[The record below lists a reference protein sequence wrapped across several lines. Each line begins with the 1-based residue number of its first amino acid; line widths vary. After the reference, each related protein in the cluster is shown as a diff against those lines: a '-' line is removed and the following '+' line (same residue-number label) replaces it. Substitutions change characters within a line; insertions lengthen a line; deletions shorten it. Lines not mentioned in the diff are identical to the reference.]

1 MVARPL
7 SPSVPADTPDP
18 KRRKTNAAGYEF
30 YPGLLDE
37 TNVAGLNAQY
47 AESGP
52 YKHAVVPSLFSD
64 ELLKAVKDEIL
75 DNVRFTEKET
85 DIYKVHQ
92 TGDLASLSY
101 LTPEQQALFPSLL
114 KLREALYSPDFRQFM
129 RDVTGCGPLSGKK
142 QDMSVNSY
150 RKGCHLLN
158 HDDVIGTRRVSY
170 ILYMPLPLEEPWKPE
185 WGGALE
191 LYPVKTLPDGSPEP
205 ECKPTKVVPPSWN
218 QFIFFE
224 IQPGRSFHSV
234 EEVVVDEGGS
244 QRQRLSISGWFH
256 RPQEGEDDYDPEDVP
271 KEKSSLQQLST
282 STKAQL
288 QYDLGV
294 LSSTEELMLS
304 DNDKEYLSQFLN
316 PIYLEARAIATLN
329 AKFAE
334 KSSLDLHMFLKE
346 TLAAELESGL
356 KELDIKS
363 NIAYRSDKQIP
374 SHDYGSDLPGWELAG
389 PPHRLRYYRD
399 TDELAGQSGVGA
411 IIHRLRTEL
420 FSSAAFRSWLAVVAQ
435 VIPIG
440 YAVTARRFRPGLDYT
455 LAGANEDENRLD
467 VCLGLTPGAA
477 NEGGW
482 DNENWGGWECYM
494 APHEGEDDPEIYK
507 TANAKSKSIK
517 AASEEA
523 TKAADPK
530 GKGKAKAE
538 PESDDE
544 DEDGDGTLLTVYPNF
559 NHLVIALRDAGV
571 LKFVKYVSASA
582 PVSRWDISSEWEVA
596 MLGDDDDDDNDDED
610 DNEAGYD

>member
-1 MVARPL
+1 PL
-7 SPSVPADTPDP
+7 SPSVVAEAPDT
-18 KRRKTNAAGYEF
+18 KRRKTNGAEYDF
-30 YPGLLDE
+30 HPGLLDE
-37 TNVAGLNAQY
+37 ANVTGLNAQY

-52 YKHAVVPSLFSD
+52 YKHVVVPSLFSD
-64 ELLKAVKDEIL
+64 ELLKNVKDEIL
-75 DNVRFTEKET
+75 ENVRFTEKET

-101 LTPEQQALFPSLL
+101 LAPEQLALFPSLL
-114 KLREALYSPDFRQFM
+114 KLREALYSPEFRQFI
-129 RDVTGCGPLSGKK
+129 RGVTGCGPLSGKK

-170 ILYMPLPLEEPWKPE
+170 ILYMPLPLDQPWKPE

-191 LYPVKTLPDGSPEP
+191 LYPVKALPDGSLEP
-205 ECKPTKVVPPSWN
+205 ECKPTKIIPPSWN

-234 EEVVVDEGGS
+234 EEVVVGEADN

-256 RPQEGEDDYDPEDVP
+256 RPQEGEDDYDPNDVP
-271 KEKSSLQQLST
+271 KERSSLQQLST
-282 STKAQL
+282 SSKSQL

-294 LSSTEELMLS
+294 PTSIEELLL
-304 DNDKEYLSQFLN
+304 NDDDKVYLSQFLN
-316 PIYLEARAIATLN
+316 PIYLESRAIAALS

-334 KSSLDLHMFLKE
+334 KSNLELHMFLNE
-346 TLAAELESGL
+346 NLAAELESGL
-356 KELDIKS
+356 KELDIIS
-363 NIAYRSDKQIP
+363 NIAHRSDKQIP
-374 SHDYGSDLPGWELAG
+374 SHDYGSDAPGWELAG
-389 PPHRLRYYRD
+389 PPHRFRYYQG
-399 TDELAGQSGVGA
+399 TDELAGQPGVNG

-420 FSSAAFRSWLAVVAQ
+420 FSSSAFRSWLAIVAQ
-435 VIPIG
+435 LIPIG

-455 LAGANEDENRLD
+455 LASAVEDENRLD

-482 DNENWGGWECYM
+482 NNENWGGWECYM
-494 APHEGEDDPEIYK
+494 APHEGEDDPEVYK
-507 TANAKSKSIK
+507 TANATAKSSK
-517 AASEEA
+517 AAKKEA
-523 TKAADPK
+523 EKAADPK

-544 DEDGDGTLLTVYPNF
+544 DEDSDGTLLTVYPNF

-582 PVSRWDISSEWEVA
+582 PVSRWDISAEWEVA
-596 MLGDDDDDDNDDED
+596 MLEDDDDD
-610 DNEAGYD
+610 EAGDE

>member
-7 SPSVPADTPDP
+7 SPSAPADTPDP

-37 TNVAGLNAQY
+37 ANVAGLNAQY

-191 LYPVKTLPDGSPEP
+191 LYPVKTLPDGSLEP
-205 ECKPTKVVPPSWN
+205 ECKPTKVIPPSWN

-224 IQPGRSFHSV
+224 IQPGRVSSASFHSV

-244 QRQRLSISGWFH
+244 QRQHLCRFH

-271 KEKSSLQQLST
+271 KEKSSLQQLVT
-282 STKAQL
+282 QL

-294 LSSTEELMLS
+294 PSSTEELILS

-389 PPHRLRYYRD
+389 PPHRIRYYRD
-399 TDELAGQSGVGA
+399 TDELAGQSGVGT

-582 PVSRWDISSEWEVA
+582 PVSRWDVSSEWEVV
-596 MLGDDDDDDNDDED
+596 MLGDDDDNDDED
-610 DNEAGYD
+610 DNEAGDD

>member
-7 SPSVPADTPDP
+7 SPSVPADAPDA
-18 KRRKTNAAGYEF
+18 KRRKTNGAEYEF

-37 TNVAGLNAQY
+37 TNVASLNAQY
-47 AESGP
+47 AQSGP
-52 YKHAVVPSLFSD
+52 YKHAVVPLLFSN
-64 ELLKAVKDEIL
+64 ELLKKVKDEIL
-75 DNVRFTEKET
+75 ENVRFTEKET

-101 LTPEQQALFPSLL
+101 LTPEQLALFPSLL
-114 KLREALYSPDFRQFM
+114 KLREALYSSEFRQFM

-170 ILYMPLPLEEPWKPE
+170 ILYMPLPLEQPWKPE

-191 LYPVKTLPDGSPEP
+191 LYPVKSLPDGSLEP
-205 ECKPTKVVPPSWN
+205 ECKPSKIIPPSWN

-234 EEVVVDEGGS
+234 EEVVVNEGVN

-256 RPQEGEDDYDPEDVP
+256 RPQEGEDGYDPDDVP

-282 STKAQL
+282 SSKSQF
-288 QYDLGV
+288 QYDLGIPTP
-294 LSSTEELMLS
+294 TEELILS
-304 DNDKEYLSQFLN
+304 DDDRTYLSQFLN
-316 PIYLEARAIATLN
+316 PIYLESRTIDALSAR
-329 AKFAE
+329 FAE
-334 KSSLDLHMFLKE
+334 KSNLELHTFLNK
-346 TLAAELESGL
+346 TLAAELEVGL
-356 KELDIKS
+356 KELDVKS
-363 NIAYRSDKQIP
+363 NIAHRSDKQIP
-374 SHDYGSDLPGWELAG
+374 SHDYGSDAPGWELAG
-389 PPHRLRYYRD
+389 PPHRFRYYQG
-399 TDELAGQSGVGA
+399 TDGLAGQPGASG

-420 FSSAAFRSWLAVVAQ
+420 FSSPAFRSWLSIVARL
-435 VIPIG
+435 IPIG

-455 LAGANEDENRLD
+455 LASAVEDENRLD

-477 NEGGW
+477 DEGGW

-494 APHEGEDDPEIYK
+494 APHEGEDDPEVYK
-507 TANAKSKSIK
+507 TANAGPKSSN
-517 AASEEA
+517 AAKEEA
-523 TKAADPK
+523 T
-530 GKGKAKAE
+530 AE
-538 PESDDE
+538 PESDDS
-544 DEDGDGTLLTVYPNF
+544 DEDADGTLLTVYPNF
-559 NHLVIALRDAGV
+559 NHLVIALRDPGV

-582 PVSRWDISSEWEVA
+582 PVSRWDISAEWEVT
-596 MLGDDDDDDNDDED
+596 MLEDGEENEADDE
-610 DNEAGYD
+610 

>member
-64 ELLKAVKDEIL
+64 ELLKAVNWFGLIFYYGQL
-75 DNVRFTEKET
+75 SVS
-85 DIYKVHQ
+85 
-92 TGDLASLSY
+92 TGSPNRRSCFVVIPHARAAGS
-101 LTPEQQALFPSLL
+101 FPSLL

-191 LYPVKTLPDGSPEP
+191 LYPVKTLPDGSLEP
-205 ECKPTKVVPPSWN
+205 ECKPTKVIPPSWN

-294 LSSTEELMLS
+294 PSSTEELILS

-399 TDELAGQSGVGA
+399 TDELAGQSGVGT

-494 APHEGEDDPEIYK
+494 APHEGGDDPEVYK
-507 TANAKSKSIK
+507 TTNAKSKSSK
-517 AASEEA
+517 AASKEA

-596 MLGDDDDDDNDDED
+596 MLGDDDDNDDED
-610 DNEAGYD
+610 DNEAGDD

>member
-7 SPSVPADTPDP
+7 SPSASADAPDS
-18 KRRKTNAAGYEF
+18 KRRKINGPEYDF

-37 TNVAGLNAQY
+37 ANVTGLNAQY
-47 AESGP
+47 AASGP

-64 ELLKAVKDEIL
+64 ELLKRVKDEIL
-75 DNVRFTEKET
+75 ENVRFTEKET

-101 LTPEQQALFPSLL
+101 LTPEQLALFPSLL
-114 KLREALYSPDFRQFM
+114 KLREALYSPEFRQLM

-170 ILYMPLPLEEPWKPE
+170 ILYMPLPLEQPWKPE

-191 LYPVKTLPDGSPEP
+191 LYPVKSLPDGSLEP
-205 ECKPTKVVPPSWN
+205 ECKPTKIIPPSWN

-234 EEVVVDEGGS
+234 EEVVVDEARN

-256 RPQEGEDDYDPEDVP
+256 RPQEGEDGYDPNDVP

-282 STKAQL
+282 SSNSQL

-294 LSSTEELMLS
+294 PTSIEELLLN
-304 DNDKEYLSQFLN
+304 DNDKIYLSQFLN
-316 PIYLEARAIATLN
+316 PIYLEHRAIAALS
-329 AKFAE
+329 ARFAE
-334 KSSLDLHMFLKE
+334 KSNLELHMFLNE
-346 TLAAELESGL
+346 TLAAELEVGL
-356 KELDIKS
+356 KELDVKS
-363 NIAYRSDKQIP
+363 NISHRSDKQIP
-374 SHDYGSDLPGWELAG
+374 SHDYGSDVPGWELTG
-389 PPHRLRYYRD
+389 PPHRFRYYQG
-399 TDELAGQSGVGA
+399 TDELAGQPGASG

-420 FSSAAFRSWLAVVAQ
+420 FSSSAFRSWLAIVAQ
-435 VIPIG
+435 LIPIG
-440 YAVTARRFRPGLDYT
+440 YAVTSRRFRPGLDYT
-455 LAGANEDENRLD
+455 LASAVEDENRLD

-477 NEGGW
+477 DEGGW
-482 DNENWGGWECYM
+482 DNDNWGGWECYM
-494 APHEGEDDPEIYK
+494 APHDGEDDPEVYK
-507 TANAKSKSIK
+507 TANARSKSSTENDE
-517 AASEEA
+517 AA
-523 TKAADPK
+523 KAADLK

-538 PESDDE
+538 PELDE
-544 DEDGDGTLLTVYPNF
+544 DQDEDTDGTLLTVYPNF

-582 PVSRWDISSEWEVA
+582 PVSRWDISAEWQVA
-596 MLGDDDDDDNDDED
+596 MLEDDDDE
-610 DNEAGYD
+610 EAGEE

>member
-37 TNVAGLNAQY
+37 ANVAGLNAQY

-191 LYPVKTLPDGSPEP
+191 LYPVKTLPDGSLEP
-205 ECKPTKVVPPSWN
+205 ECKPTKVIPPSWN

-271 KEKSSLQQLST
+271 KEKSSLEQLST

-294 LSSTEELMLS
+294 PSSTEELILS

-399 TDELAGQSGVGA
+399 TDELAGQSGVGT

-582 PVSRWDISSEWEVA
+582 PVSRWDVSSEWEVV
-596 MLGDDDDDDNDDED
+596 MLGDDDDNDDED
-610 DNEAGYD
+610 DNEAGDD

>member
-7 SPSVPADTPDP
+7 SPSVPADAPDT
-18 KRRKTNAAGYEF
+18 KRRKTNGGAHDFHA
-30 YPGLLDE
+30 GLLDDA
-37 TNVAGLNAQY
+37 NVTSLNAQY

-64 ELLKAVKDEIL
+64 ELLRKVKDEIL
-75 DNVRFTEKET
+75 ENVRFTEKET

-101 LTPEQQALFPSLL
+101 LTPEQLALFPSLL
-114 KLREALYSPDFRQFM
+114 KLREALYSPEFRQFI

-191 LYPVKTLPDGSPEP
+191 LYPVKSLPDGSLEP
-205 ECKPTKVVPPSWN
+205 ECKPTKVIPPSWN

-234 EEVVVDEGGS
+234 EEVVVDEAGN

-256 RPQEGEDDYDPEDVP
+256 RPQEGEDGYGPEDVP

-282 STKAQL
+282 SNKSQL
-288 QYDLGV
+288 QYDLGIPT
-294 LSSTEELMLS
+294 STEELTLS
-304 DNDKEYLSQFLN
+304 ENDRVYLSQFLN
-316 PIYLEARAIATLN
+316 PIYLESRAIAALS
-329 AKFAE
+329 AKFTE
-334 KSSLDLHMFLKE
+334 KSNIDLHMFLNE
-346 TLAAELESGL
+346 ALAAELEVGL
-356 KELDIKS
+356 KDLDVKS
-363 NIAYRSDKQIP
+363 NTAHRSDKQIP
-374 SHDYGSDLPGWELAG
+374 SHDYGSDAPGWELAG
-389 PPHRLRYYRD
+389 PPHRLRYYQG
-399 TDELAGQSGVGA
+399 TDELAGQPGA
-411 IIHRLRTEL
+411 GGIIHRLRTEL
-420 FSSAAFRSWLAVVAQ
+420 FSSSAFRSWLAIVAQ
-435 VIPIG
+435 LIPIG
-440 YAVTARRFRPGLDYT
+440 YAVKARRFRPGLDYT
-455 LAGANEDENRLD
+455 LASAVEDENRLD

-477 NEGGW
+477 NENGW
-482 DNENWGGWECYM
+482 DNDNWGGWECYM
-494 APHEGEDDPEIYK
+494 APHEGEDDPEVYK
-507 TANAKSKSIK
+507 SANPKSKSNK
-517 AASEEA
+517 DTKEEA
-523 TKAADPK
+523 TNTADPK

-538 PESDDE
+538 PEE
-544 DEDGDGTLLTVYPNF
+544 DEEDESADGTLLTVHPNF
-559 NHLVIALRDAGV
+559 NHLVITLRDAGV

-582 PVSRWDISSEWEVA
+582 PVSRWDISAEWEVA
-596 MLGDDDDDDNDDED
+596 MLEDDDDNEACDD
-610 DNEAGYD
+610 

>member
-7 SPSVPADTPDP
+7 SPSVPADAPDT
-18 KRRKTNAAGYEF
+18 KRRKTNGAEHDF

-37 TNVAGLNAQY
+37 ANVTGLNAQY

-64 ELLKAVKDEIL
+64 ELLKNVKDEIL
-75 DNVRFTEKET
+75 RNVSFTEKET

-101 LTPEQQALFPSLL
+101 LTPEQLALFPSLL
-114 KLREALYSPDFRQFM
+114 KLREALYSPEFRQFI

-191 LYPVKTLPDGSPEP
+191 LYPVKTLPDGNLEP
-205 ECKPTKVVPPSWN
+205 ECKPTKIIPPSWN

-234 EEVVVDEGGS
+234 EEVVVDEADN

-256 RPQEGEDDYDPEDVP
+256 RPQEGEDGYDPEDIP
-271 KEKSSLQQLST
+271 KEKSSLQQLSAP
-282 STKAQL
+282 TKSQL
-288 QYDLGV
+288 QYDLGIPT
-294 LSSTEELMLS
+294 STEELVLNDS
-304 DNDKEYLSQFLN
+304 DKVYLSQFLN
-316 PIYLEARAIATLN
+316 PIYLESRAIAALS

-334 KSSLDLHMFLKE
+334 KSSLDLHMFLNE
-346 TLAAELESGL
+346 TLAARLEAGL
-356 KELDIKS
+356 KELDTKS
-363 NIAYRSDKQIP
+363 NIVYRSDKQIP
-374 SHDYGSDLPGWELAG
+374 SHDYGSDEPGWELTG
-389 PPHRLRYYRD
+389 PPHRLRYYRG
-399 TDELAGQSGVGA
+399 TDELADQPGASG

-420 FSSAAFRSWLAVVAQ
+420 FSSPAFRSWLAIVAQ
-435 VIPIG
+435 LIPIG

-455 LAGANEDENRLD
+455 LASAVEDENRLD

-477 NEGGW
+477 DEGGW
-482 DNENWGGWECYM
+482 DNTNWGGWECYM
-494 APHEGEDDPEIYK
+494 APHEGEDDPEVYK
-507 TANAKSKSIK
+507 TASVKSKSTK
-517 AASEEA
+517 APKEEEI
-523 TKAADPK
+523 KAADPK

-544 DEDGDGTLLTVYPNF
+544 DEDADGTLLTVYPNF

-582 PVSRWDISSEWEVA
+582 PVSRWDISGEWEVA
-596 MLGDDDDDDNDDED
+596 MLEDDNDDEAGD
-610 DNEAGYD
+610 D

>member
-7 SPSVPADTPDP
+7 SPSAPADTPDP

-37 TNVAGLNAQY
+37 ANVAGLNAQY

-191 LYPVKTLPDGSPEP
+191 LYRSTF
-205 ECKPTKVVPPSWN
+205 N

-294 LSSTEELMLS
+294 PSSTEELILS

-399 TDELAGQSGVGA
+399 TDELAGQSGVGT

-482 DNENWGGWECYM
+482 IMRIGADGR
-494 APHEGEDDPEIYK
+494 P
-507 TANAKSKSIK
+507 NAKSKSIK
-517 AASEEA
+517 AASEEV

-571 LKFVKYVSASA
+571 LKF
-582 PVSRWDISSEWEVA
+582 WEVA
-596 MLGDDDDDDNDDED
+596 MLGDDDDNDDED
-610 DNEAGYD
+610 DNEAGDD

>member
-7 SPSVPADTPDP
+7 SPSAPADTPDP

-37 TNVAGLNAQY
+37 ANVAGLNAQY

-191 LYPVKTLPDGSPEP
+191 LYPVKTLPDGSLEP
-205 ECKPTKVVPPSWN
+205 ECKPTKVIPPSWN

-294 LSSTEELMLS
+294 PSSTEELILS

-399 TDELAGQSGVGA
+399 TDELAGQSGVGT

-582 PVSRWDISSEWEVA
+582 PVSRWDVSSEWEVV
-596 MLGDDDDDDNDDED
+596 MLGDDDDNDDED
-610 DNEAGYD
+610 DNEAGDD